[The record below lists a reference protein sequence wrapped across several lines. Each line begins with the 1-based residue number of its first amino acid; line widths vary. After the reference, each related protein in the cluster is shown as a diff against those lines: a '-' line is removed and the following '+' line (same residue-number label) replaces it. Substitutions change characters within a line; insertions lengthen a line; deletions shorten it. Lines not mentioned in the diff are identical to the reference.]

1 MQRCCLLAAVL
12 NTIARVP
19 LCAHADSFVVRYITI
34 RNKFTSEILSELGGL
49 WAAAVALIA
58 LAWSKSGHLNKKGGS
73 EMCACT
79 TVKLSVFGLP
89 CRLQRACVP

>member
-1 MQRCCLLAAVL
+1 MPNRCACAAVCTHT
-12 NTIARVP
+12 N
-19 LCAHADSFVVRYITI
+19 SFVVRYITI

-58 LAWSKSGHLNKKGGS
+58 LAWSKSGHLNRKGGS